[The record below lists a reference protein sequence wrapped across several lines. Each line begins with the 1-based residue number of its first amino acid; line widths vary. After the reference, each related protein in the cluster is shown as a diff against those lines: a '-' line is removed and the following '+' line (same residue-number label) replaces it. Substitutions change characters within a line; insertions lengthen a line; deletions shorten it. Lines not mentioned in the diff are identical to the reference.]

1 MWFNAQW
8 FGDNDAY
15 RRGAGRIGTL
25 EQRLLYNW
33 QVAFSYTPAAPLTLG
48 LSYFYSQGGASRI
61 DEAPWGGALR
71 VQRYTLS
78 GMIKLPFGSLILQY
92 GGDLKTDNGLFEDR
106 RFAVRVLT
114 IF

>member
-1 MWFNAQW
+1 M
-8 FGDNDAY
+8 
-15 RRGAGRIGTL
+15 
-25 EQRLLYNW
+25 
-33 QVAFSYTPAAPLTLG
+33 
-48 LSYFYSQGGASRI
+48 
-61 DEAPWGGALR
+61 
-71 VQRYTLS
+71 QRYTLS